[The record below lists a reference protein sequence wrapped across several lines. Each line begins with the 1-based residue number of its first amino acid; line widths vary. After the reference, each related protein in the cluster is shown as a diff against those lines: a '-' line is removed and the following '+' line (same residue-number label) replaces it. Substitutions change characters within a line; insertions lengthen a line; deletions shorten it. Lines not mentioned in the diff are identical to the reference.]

1 MKKWAQLTA
10 AGFLT
15 MGLAACGQTAE
26 PTPET
31 TKEQTSDMTLGE
43 VFDKSMEVSNE
54 TKSLSAK
61 VDMTQQLE
69 QPSQDLKMKTDSVMD
84 MNITTDPLAIYQKG
98 TTNMNMGGTEE
109 GQKMDMEMY
118 MTEQGFFMK
127 DSASGQWMKMPS
139 EMYDQI
145 TQMTEQQSDPS
156 QQLKQLEAFK
166 DDFTFEQTE
175 DAYILKLS
183 ASGDKFNK
191 LIQDQMKQFVPQL
204 EGEEDQA
211 AIDEMMKGMN
221 IEKVDYT
228 INVDKETFQTTAV
241 DMIMDMTMEMEGESM
256 KVNQVMNADYSNYNK
271 VKAITVPEDIVKNA
285 QEIQM

>member
-31 TKEQTSDMTLGE
+31 TKEQTSEITLGE

-61 VDMTQQLE
+61 VDMTQKME
-69 QPSQDLKMKTDSVMD
+69 QPSQNLKMETDSVMD
-84 MNITTDPLAIYQKG
+84 MDITMEPLAIYQKG
-98 TTNMNMGGTEE
+98 TTTVAADGSEE
-109 GQKMDMEMY
+109 SQQMDMEMY

-127 DSASGQWMKMPS
+127 NPEGGGWIKMPS

-145 TQMTEQQSDPS
+145 AQMTEQQSDPS
-156 QQLKQLEAFK
+156 QQLKQLESFK

-175 DAYILKLS
+175 DAYVLKLE
-183 ASGDKFNK
+183 ASGSKFNK
-191 LIQDQMKQFVPQL
+191 LIQDQMEQFLPQV
-204 EGEEDQA
+204 EGQDNQA
-211 AIDEMMKGMN
+211 AMDEMMQGIDIK
-221 IEKVDYT
+221 KVDYT
-228 INVDKETFQTTAV
+228 INIDKETFQTTAV
-241 DMIMDMTMEMEGESM
+241 DMIMDMTMEMEGQSM
-256 KVNQVMNADYSNYNK
+256 TMNQVMNADYSNYNE
-271 VKAITVPEDIVKNA
+271 VEAITVPDDVVNNA
-285 QEIQM
+285 QEMQM